1 MLRFW
6 RLCDHQWVRFFGA
19 MPDGADLFE
28 CLRCG
33 AQRRRRRLPPEG
45 FTGEGY
51 GRTFEPK
58 QRGDGLWQD

>member
-19 MPDGADLFE
+19 TPDGADLFE
-28 CLRCG
+28 CLRCC

-45 FTGEGY
+45 FSGEGY
-51 GRTFEPK
+51 GPVRKPK
-58 QRGDGLWQD
+58 PGSERNLQD